1 MKLSLRI
8 RLIGALVGA
17 VILIF
22 LCSLIAARVVLGHD
36 LIALGSSEITSEA
49 SAFGGYV
56 ASRQEQVRS
65 LIAQEAGTDVVRRA
79 LQTHDAGNL
88 SSELDNVAGTS
99 GLSFLVVADANGRVI
114 VRAHGMPGD
123 NIASQPLVSSGL
135 LGESV
140 ATTALLSPSML
151 QREGLALQVGS
162 LSRGLALVAA
172 SPVSDQQQHT
182 IGVLYGGI
190 LLNHYYDIV
199 DQASR
204 SIGGS
209 SAMLEGDTIVSS
221 SINTPDGTRVVDNTV
236 AAAENVLHTGTSY
249 VGSDDEGGVTYL
261 ARIDPIKDDQGNV
274 IGAFWYGLPMTQISN
289 IVKHTTNA
297 LLLWGI
303 LAVIIVSALSIP
315 VVQTLS
321 NLLVRHSRQIR
332 ETAKEI
338 GVLVVGAEVSGDHV
352 TATKQ
357 AVERSGA
364 LIDSMSRTENPPPQ
378 LDELRAINSGL
389 EDDVSVIETLTGEI
403 STRMQQA
410 VDRVAEL
417 NKVAG
422 ELNQLVTG
430 EPSA

>member
-1 MKLSLRI
+1 MKLSLRT

-22 LCSLIAARVVLGHD
+22 LCSLIAARVVLTHD
-36 LIALGSSEITSEA
+36 LIGLGSSEITSEA
-49 SAFGGYV
+49 SAFAGYV
-56 ASRQEQVRS
+56 GSRQEQVRS

-79 LQTHDAGNL
+79 LQTHNAANL
-88 SSELDNVAGTS
+88 SNELDNVAGTS
-99 GLSFLVVADANGRVI
+99 GLSFLVVANINGKVI
-114 VRAHGMPGD
+114 ARAHGLPGD
-123 NIASQPLVSSGL
+123 NIASLPLVSSGL

-140 ATTALLSPSML
+140 ATTALLSPAML
-151 QREGLALQVGS
+151 RREDLALQVGS
-162 LSRGLALVAA
+162 LSQGLALVAA

-182 IGVLYGGI
+182 IGVIYGGI

-209 SAMLEGDTIVSS
+209 SAMLQGDTIVSS
-221 SINTPDGTRVVDNTV
+221 SIDTPDGTRVVDNTV
-236 AAAENVLHTGTSY
+236 ANANGVLHDGGAY
-249 VGSDDEGGVTYL
+249 VGSDVEGGVTYL

-274 IGAFWYGLPMTQISN
+274 IGAFWYGLPMAQISN
-289 IVKHTTNA
+289 IIKHTTNA

-352 TATKQ
+352 TATRH
-357 AVERSGA
+357 AVEQSGA
-364 LIDSMSRTENPPPQ
+364 LIESMSRAENAPPQ
-378 LDELRAINSGL
+378 LQQLRTINAGL
-389 EDDVSVIETLTGEI
+389 EGDVTVIETLTTEI

>member
-1 MKLSLRI
+1 MKLSLRL

-17 VILIF
+17 VVLIF
-22 LCSLIAARVVLGHD
+22 LCSLIAARIVLTHD
-36 LIALGSSEITSEA
+36 LIALGSSEITSGA
-49 SAFGGYV
+49 SAFAGYV
-56 ASRQEQVRS
+56 GSRQEQVRS
-65 LIAQEAGTDVVRRA
+65 LIAQEAGADVVRHA
-79 LQTHDAGNL
+79 LQTHNAAHL
-88 SSELDNVAGTS
+88 SNELDNVAGTS
-99 GLSFLVVADANGRVI
+99 GLSFLVVADINGRVI
-114 VRAHGMPGD
+114 ARAHGLPGD
-123 NIASQPLVSSGL
+123 SIASQPLVSSGL

-140 ATTALLSPSML
+140 ATTALLSPEML
-151 QREGLALQVGS
+151 RREGLALQVGS
-162 LSRGLALVAA
+162 LSQGLALVAA
-172 SPVSDQQQHT
+172 SPVSDRQQHT
-182 IGVLYGGI
+182 IGVIYGGI

-209 SAMLEGDTIVSS
+209 SAMLQGDTIVSS
-221 SINTPDGTRVVDNTV
+221 SIDTPEGMRVVDNTV
-236 AAAENVLHTGTSY
+236 GDANGVLHTGTPY
-249 VGSDDEGGVTYL
+249 IGSDVEGGVTYL
-261 ARIDPIKDDQGNV
+261 ARIDPIKDDQGNI
-274 IGAFWYGLPMTQISN
+274 IGAFWYGLPMAQISN
-289 IVKHTTNA
+289 IIQHTTNA

-303 LAVIIVSALSIP
+303 LAVIVVSALSIP

-352 TATKQ
+352 TSTRH
-357 AVERSGA
+357 AVEQSGA
-364 LIDSMSRTENPPPQ
+364 LIESMSRAENPPPQ
-378 LDELRAINSGL
+378 LQELRTINAGL
-389 EDDVSVIETLTGEI
+389 EGDVTVIETLTTEI
-403 STRMQQA
+403 STRMQHA

>member
-1 MKLSLRI
+1 MKLSLRT

-22 LCSLIAARVVLGHD
+22 LCSLFAARLVLGHD

-49 SAFGGYV
+49 SAFAGYV
-56 ASRQEQVRS
+56 GSRQEQVRS
-65 LIAQEAGTDVVRRA
+65 LVAQEAGTDVVRRS
-79 LQTHDAGNL
+79 LQTHSAAGL
-88 SSELDNVAGTS
+88 SNELDNVAGTS
-99 GLSFLVVADANGRVI
+99 GLSFLVVADTSGRVI
-114 VRAHGMPGD
+114 ARAHGLPGD
-123 NIASQPLVSSGL
+123 NIGALPLVSSGL

-140 ATTALLSPSML
+140 ATTAVVSPAML
-151 QREGLALQVGS
+151 HREGLALQVGS
-162 LSRGLALVAA
+162 LKQGLALVAA

-182 IGVLYGGI
+182 IGVIYGGI

-221 SINTPDGTRVVDNTV
+221 SIDTPDGTRVVDNAV
-236 AAAENVLHTGTSY
+236 SNADGVLHNGASY
-249 VGSDDEGGVTYL
+249 VGPDVEGGVTYL
-261 ARIDPIKDDQGNV
+261 ARIDPIKDDQGNI
-274 IGAFWYGLPMTQISN
+274 IGAFWFGLPMTQITD

-297 LLLWGI
+297 LLIWGI

-352 TATKQ
+352 TSTRH
-357 AVERSGA
+357 AVEQSGV
-364 LIDSMSRTENPPPQ
+364 LIDAMSHAENAPPQ
-378 LDELRAINSGL
+378 LEALRKINAELEG
-389 EDDVSVIETLTGEI
+389 DVTVIETLTTEI